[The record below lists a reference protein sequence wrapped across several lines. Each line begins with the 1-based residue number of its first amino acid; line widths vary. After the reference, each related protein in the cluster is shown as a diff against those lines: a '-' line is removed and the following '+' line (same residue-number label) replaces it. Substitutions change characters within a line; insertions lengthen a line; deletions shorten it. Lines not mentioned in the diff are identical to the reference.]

1 MVDAEHTSAQAS
13 SSSSAPRP
21 TLDRWLRLHVP
32 EDRDRNR
39 NRNRED
45 EDRPLADISE
55 DLDRAGDDKSV
66 TGVELTIDSI
76 ESVEEMNAL
85 LDEFDDRDV
94 RIENLVVELR

>member
-32 EDRDRNR
+32 EDRD
-39 NRNRED
+39 RNRED

>member
-21 TLDRWLRLHVP
+21 TLDRWLRIHVP
-32 EDRDRNR
+32 EDRDR

>member
-13 SSSSAPRP
+13 SCSSAPRP

-32 EDRDRNR
+32 EDRDR

>member
-39 NRNRED
+39 NRED

-66 TGVELTIDSI
+66 TGVELMIDSI

>member
-39 NRNRED
+39 NQED

-76 ESVEEMNAL
+76 ESVEEMNAF

>member
-1 MVDAEHTSAQAS
+1 MVDDEHTRAQA

-32 EDRDRNR
+32 EDRDR

-66 TGVELTIDSI
+66 TSVELTIDSI

>member
-32 EDRDRNR
+32 EDRDR

>member
-39 NRNRED
+39 NRED

-66 TGVELTIDSI
+66 TGVELMIDSI

-94 RIENLVVELR
+94 RIEKLVVELR

>member
-32 EDRDRNR
+32 EDRDR

-76 ESVEEMNAL
+76 ESVEEMNAF

>member
-13 SSSSAPRP
+13 SSSSALRP

-32 EDRDRNR
+32 EDRDR

>member
-39 NRNRED
+39 NRED

-66 TGVELTIDSI
+66 TSVELTIDSI

>member
-32 EDRDRNR
+32 EDRDR

-76 ESVEEMNAL
+76 ESVEEMNAI